1 MCSQT
6 VLVDFGC
13 WFRVAFGLVMGFVLC
28 EFGGLMDS
36 GFRVRILG
44 FVWAGS
50 GFRLVDNS
58 GFRGIPGFGCWFR
71 VSPGAVP
78 GFAWAGIPG
87 FAKLDKL

>member
-36 GFRVRILG
+36 GFGVRILG
-44 FVWAGS
+44 FVRDKG
-50 GFRLVDNS
+50 V
-58 GFRGIPGFGCWFR
+58 R
-71 VSPGAVP
+71 VRVRAIG
-78 GFAWAGIPG
+78 
-87 FAKLDKL
+87 